1 VRLTWIVTPLALRE
15 PLRISRSVMAGRDAV
30 QLTVAHEG
38 LRGHGEVVTSV
49 YHRLDV
55 QRITGLLRRLR
66 PALEELPGPEAA
78 LAAVPDLLAGAPG
91 ADGVHGVLAAV
102 DAALHDLAGKRRG
115 LPVHALLGHE
125 WSDTATAFT
134 VGIGQDPAP
143 VLDRGFQ
150 LIKIKLGGGDDVAR
164 AREIRRAAPEA
175 RLLLDPNGAWT
186 ADEAVR
192 ILERVA
198 PLGVE
203 AVEQPVAPGA
213 PDALAWVA
221 ARSAIPVLADEDA
234 RTLED
239 VRNLPGAVHGVNV
252 KLAECGGLTAAR
264 RIVEYARDHGLQVM
278 LGCQVASSLG
288 IAPAVHLAP
297 SARWA
302 DLDGHLLL
310 AADPWTGIGGHDGVL
325 RLSGKPGL
333 GVRPA

>member
-1 VRLTWIVTPLALRE
+1 MRLTWTVTPLALRE

-38 LRGHGEVVTSV
+38 LRGHGEAVTSV

-55 QRITGLLRRLR
+55 ERITGLLRRLR

-78 LAAVPDLLAGAPG
+78 LAAVAGPVAEAP
-91 ADGVHGVLAAV
+91 GVLAAV
-102 DAALHDLAGKRRG
+102 DAALHDLVGKRHG
-115 LPVHALLGHE
+115 LPVHALFGHA

-143 VLDRGFQ
+143 VLGRGFR

-164 AREIRRAAPEA
+164 VREIRRAAPGA

-192 ILERVA
+192 ILDRVA
-198 PLGVE
+198 PLGIE

-221 ARSAIPVLADEDA
+221 ARSAIPVIADEDA

-264 RIVEYARDHGLQVM
+264 RIVEFARDHGLQVM

-288 IAPAVHLAP
+288 IAPAVHLAH

-310 AADPWTGIGGHDGVL
+310 AEDPWTGIGGHDGVL
-325 RLSGKPGL
+325 RLSGEPGL